1 MIFSIGRSRSAE
13 THPRHRY
20 ESQVWRCMAG
30 ALTCALALAC
40 AAEPP
45 FDIVIVTLDTT
56 RWDMLG
62 SYGGRGE
69 TPYLDALAEDS
80 ARYEEA
86 ITTAPYTGPAHAS
99 LMTGLYP
106 AQHGLRDYLVEAL
119 PARNL
124 TLAELLAEHGYDT
137 AAFVS
142 TYVLDPR
149 YGLDQGFALYS
160 SPQPEPGSG
169 EQQHAERPG
178 PETFDEA
185 IAWLRERPS
194 DRPFFLWLHSYDAH
208 AKYGRFG
215 AYYEPPN
222 EHRRALP
229 RGVRARSEAAKQQR
243 YYEQAGGLDVEVER
257 ILAVLRKTGR
267 YERTLL
273 VITADHGELLGFHG
287 RRLGSH
293 SSMLVDETVR
303 VPLLVRVPGRLAAG
317 VRTRQ
322 VSLIDVF
329 PTVLEVVGIDLPTDI
344 EGQSLLAS
352 DGLPPRPAYSETL
365 YEFFPGLAEPG
376 QELASLRH
384 EGWKLIVR
392 PGREELFDLR
402 ADPDEKDNLA
412 KAQPARLVEM
422 RRAMNALRDRWTD
435 SVEPTLLE
443 IDPKERAEHEDQL
456 RALGYIE

>member
-1 MIFSIGRSRSAE
+1 MRASE

-20 ESQVWRCMAG
+20 EGQAWRRVVG
-30 ALTCALALAC
+30 ALAC
-40 AAEPP
+40 ALPLACAKELPP
-45 FDIVIVTLDTT
+45 DVVIVTLDTT

-86 ITTAPYTGPAHAS
+86 IATAPYTGPSHAS

-119 PARNL
+119 PERNL

-160 SPQPEPGSG
+160 SPQPESGSG
-169 EQQHAERPG
+169 NLGSMARPG
-178 PETFDEA
+178 RETFDEA
-185 IAWLRERPS
+185 IAWLRKRPS

-208 AKYGRFG
+208 AEYGLLG
-215 AYYEPPN
+215 AHYEPPK
-222 EHRRALP
+222 EYRRALP
-229 RGVRARSEAAKQQR
+229 RGVKPGSEAAQQQR
-243 YYEQAGGLDVEVER
+243 YYEQAGGLDAEVER
-257 ILAVLRKTGR
+257 ILAVLRKTHR

-287 RRLGSH
+287 RKLGTH
-293 SSMLVDETVR
+293 SPMLVDETVR
-303 VPLLVRVPGRLAAG
+303 VPLLVRVPGQLAAG

-322 VSLIDVF
+322 VSLIDIF
-329 PTVLEVVGIDLPTDI
+329 PTVLEVVGIDLPADI

-352 DGLPPRPAYSETL
+352 DRLQPRPAYSETL
-365 YEFFPGLAEPG
+365 YEFYPSRAEPG

-392 PGREELFDLR
+392 PGREELYDLR
-402 ADPDEKDNLA
+402 ADPDEKENLA
-412 KAQPARLVEM
+412 EVQPERLVEM
-422 RRAMNALRDRWTD
+422 RRVMNALRDRWPD
-435 SVEPTLLE
+435 GLGPKLLE
-443 IDPKERAEHEDQL
+443 IDPKERAEHEDRL
-456 RALGYIE
+456 RALGYTE

>member
-1 MIFSIGRSRSAE
+1 MIFSIGRSRSPE
-13 THPRHRY
+13 TPLRHRY
-20 ESQVWRCMAG
+20 KSQAWRCVAG
-30 ALTCALALAC
+30 ALAC
-40 AAEPP
+40 ALTLACAEEPP
-45 FDIVIVTLDTT
+45 FDVVIVTLDTT

-69 TPYLDALAEDS
+69 TPHLDALAEDS

-86 ITTAPYTGPAHAS
+86 ITTAPYTGPSHAS

-119 PARNL
+119 PERNL
-124 TLAELLAEHGYDT
+124 TLAELLAEDGYDT

-142 TYVLDPR
+142 AYVLDPR

-160 SPQPEPGSG
+160 SPQPDRGSG
-169 EQQHAERPG
+169 QQQHADRPG

-185 IAWLRERPS
+185 IAWLRERPC
-194 DRPFFLWLHSYDAH
+194 DRPFFLWVHSYDAH
-208 AKYGRFG
+208 ARYGPRG
-215 AYYEPPN
+215 AYYEPPK

-229 RGVRARSEAAKQQR
+229 RSVEAGSEAAQQQR

-267 YERTLL
+267 YERTML

-287 RRLGSH
+287 RRLGTH
-293 SSMLVDETVR
+293 SPMLVDETVR

-352 DGLPPRPAYSETL
+352 DGLAPRPAYSETL
-365 YEFFPGLAEPG
+365 YEFYPKLAKPG

-392 PGREELFDLR
+392 PGREELYDLR
-402 ADPDEKDNLA
+402 ADPDEKENLA
-412 KAQPARLVEM
+412 EAQPERLVEM
-422 RRAMNALRDRWTD
+422 HRAMNALRNRWPD
-435 SVEPTLLE
+435 ALEPEMLE
-443 IDPKERAEHEDQL
+443 IDPKERAKHEDQL